1 MGLRKHA
8 IEWREE
14 YDAPTLQ
21 AMSPVPSPALELQ
34 AMLQQHHAALT
45 APGLDR
51 ETMRRLLTTL
61 AAAGCALWVT
71 LVVSANCAVSLVA

>member
-8 IEWREE
+8 IEWSEE
-14 YDAPTLQ
+14 IESPRPPQ
-21 AMSPVPSPALELQ
+21 AVPSPALELQ

-51 ETMRRLLTTL
+51 ETMRRLLTSL